1 MQRILIVED
10 SKMVQQVLR
19 HLVAQY
25 LSVPVDFAASLR
37 ESAGLIKNNKYT
49 LALVDLNLPDA
60 SNGEVA
66 TLTLRC
72 GIPTLVL
79 TGSIDEFKRQQMLE
93 MGVVDYVLKENRDS
107 YIYAVKQL
115 GQLLGNQGT
124 KVLIA
129 DDSQTSRTM
138 MRQNLERLLY
148 HVEEAEDGEQ
158 AYQKLLADESIKLL
172 LTDFAMPKKDGFEL
186 VKSIRSKRG
195 RDSLGIIGIS
205 GSGNHSLSAKF
216 IKHGA
221 NDFLTKSF
229 APEEFHCRVM
239 MTMEQL
245 NLIETIKDSANKDYL
260 TGLYNRRYF
269 YQTSEKIIA
278 EQPLLSIAVIDIDH
292 FKQIN
297 DSYGHQAGDEV
308 LSFLSNKL
316 TEQFGDALMARL
328 GGEEFA
334 VLFRG
339 EDQDA
344 AFEKLDELR
353 FSLANMQVEAAGQF
367 ISLSIS
373 VGVAQLQ
380 QDEELTELINRADVA
395 LYDAKGGGRNQVVIH
410 Q

>member
-19 HLVAQY
+19 HLSSQY

-37 ESAGLIKNNKYT
+37 EAAGLIKNNRYT

-72 GIPTLVL
+72 NIPTLVL

-107 YIYAVKQL
+107 YTYAVKQL
-115 GQLLGNQGT
+115 AQILSNQGK
-124 KVLIA
+124 KVLVA
-129 DDSQTSRTM
+129 DDSQTSRTI

-148 HVEEAEDGEQ
+148 EVVEAEDGDE
-158 AYQKLLADESIKLL
+158 AYRKVLADESIKLL
-172 LTDFAMPKKDGFEL
+172 LTDYAMPNKDGFEL

-195 RDSLGIIGIS
+195 RDTLGIIGIS
-205 GSGNHSLSAKF
+205 GSGSQSLSAKF

-221 NDFLTKSF
+221 NDFLTKPF

-245 NLIETIKDSANKDYL
+245 SLIETIKDSANKDYL

-269 YQTSEKIIA
+269 YQTTENRIGSSENVC
-278 EQPLLSIAVIDIDH
+278 LAVIDIDH

-297 DSYGHQAGDEV
+297 DTYGHQAGDEV
-308 LSFLSNKL
+308 LSHLSAHMNVH
-316 TEQFGDALMARL
+316 FPSALMARL

-334 VLFRG
+334 ILFDG
-339 EDQDA
+339 EDQDSV
-344 AFEKLDELR
+344 FSKLDEFR
-353 FSLANMQVEAAGQF
+353 FTLASGQVNANGHLIGYTISAG
-367 ISLSIS
+367 I
-373 VGVAQLQ
+373 A
-380 QDEELTELINRADVA
+380 ELDSGDDLNALMNRADVA
-395 LYDAKGGGRNQVVIH
+395 LYDAKGGGRNQVVVH